1 MKYGPYPE
9 YKDSGVAWLGE
20 VPAPWEVKRFKN
32 LARLNP
38 PKSEISNTLPDME
51 VQFLPM
57 EMVSEDGKFSLKETR
72 SLSEVYHGFTYFR
85 DGDVI
90 MAKITPCFENGKGAI
105 VDNLENGIGFGST
118 EFHVL
123 RPTSGF
129 SSYIWY
135 ITKSIPFRKIGIME
149 MKGVAGQQRVPESF
163 VSEFLVAT
171 PPHGEQTTIAAFLDE
186 KTTQIDQ
193 LIEKKTRFIELLKE
207 KRAALITEAVTG
219 KFDVRTGKP
228 YSEYKDSGVEW
239 LGEVPS
245 HWEVKRF
252 KNLARLNPPKSEIS
266 NTLPDIEVQ
275 FIPMEMVSEN
285 GKVSLKETRPLSEV
299 YHGLTYFRDGDV
311 IMAKITPC
319 FENGKG
325 AIVDNL
331 ENGIGF
337 GSTEFHVLR
346 PASGVSSYIWYITK
360 SIPFRKIGIMEMK
373 GVAGQQRVPESF
385 VSEFIVAVPPVEEQT
400 TIATFLDKKNTQID
414 QLIEKTQQ
422 SIDLLKEKRAALIT
436 AAVTGK
442 IDVRDYNERN
452 AA

>member
-1 MKYGPYPE
+1 MVLSY
-9 YKDSGVAWLGE
+9 
-20 VPAPWEVKRFKN
+20 RF
-32 LARLNP
+32 R
-38 PKSEISNTLPDME
+38 
-51 VQFLPM
+51 Q
-57 EMVSEDGKFSLKETR
+57 SLKE
-72 SLSEVYHGFTYFR
+72 
-85 DGDVI
+85 
-90 MAKITPCFENGKGAI
+90 K
-105 VDNLENGIGFGST
+105 
-118 EFHVL
+118 
-123 RPTSGF
+123 
-129 SSYIWY
+129 
-135 ITKSIPFRKIGIME
+135 
-149 MKGVAGQQRVPESF
+149 
-163 VSEFLVAT
+163 
-171 PPHGEQTTIAAFLDE
+171 IAAFLDE

-207 KRAALITEAVTG
+207 KRAALITGAVTG
-219 KFDVRTGKP
+219 KFDVRTGRP
-228 YSEYKDSGVEW
+228 YPEYKDSGVQW
-239 LGEVPS
+239 LGEVPA

-266 NTLPDIEVQ
+266 NTLSDMEVQ

-299 YHGLTYFRDGDV
+299 YHGFAYFRDGDV

-442 IDVRDYNERN
+442 IDVRDYKQTR
-452 AA
+452 

>member
-20 VPAPWEVKRFKN
+20 VPAHWEVKRFKN

-239 LGEVPS
+239 LGEVPG
-245 HWEVKRF
+245 HWEVRRLKYVASCNDDVLDENGDPERLIRYVDIGNVSEGKIQGAEEF
-252 KNLARLNPPKSEIS
+252 LFQNAPSRARRLVKDGDIIVSTVRTYLRAIAVIQNPPE
-266 NTLPDIEVQ
+266 
-275 FIPMEMVSEN
+275 EMVVSTGFAVIRPRNINGDFLAQALKSNAFVDWVVAESKGISYPAINASELMELS
-285 GKVSLKETRPLSEV
+285 VSL
-299 YHGLTYFRDGDV
+299 
-311 IMAKITPC
+311 
-319 FENGKG
+319 
-325 AIVDNL
+325 
-331 ENGIGF
+331 
-337 GSTEFHVLR
+337 
-346 PASGVSSYIWYITK
+346 
-360 SIPFRKIGIMEMK
+360 
-373 GVAGQQRVPESF
+373 
-385 VSEFIVAVPPVEEQT
+385 PPSEEQSAV
-400 TIATFLDKKNTQID
+400 ATFLDKKNTQID